1 MKIIGNVSNLIQ
13 PVTKSIG
20 TAATK
25 ASATVKKA
33 SEIALKILK
42 ALFTPITYLCTRAKS
57 FFDKRREEPTKSP
70 EASAQGELASPPPA
84 QDSDSASSS
93 QGGSAVEWPPSSFQ
107 GGSPIEQMLINSIAK
122 ATDPNLKRRFEE
134 LLEIHKR
141 QNPS

>member
-57 FFDKRREEPTKSP
+57 FFEKRREQTSEKP
-70 EASAQGELASPPPA
+70 EVSAQGRSSASLHPV
-84 QDSDSASSS
+84 QDSDSASA
-93 QGGSAVEWPPSSFQ
+93 QV
-107 GGSPIEQMLINSIAK
+107 GSPASRPQGYRFNSDVGHSVPVAG
-122 ATDPNLKRRFEE
+122 TP
-134 LLEIHKR
+134 
-141 QNPS
+141 